1 MPLPLVL
8 AGAKAALGAAKAA
21 KAAKALKAAKS
32 MKAAGSA
39 AKGAKAAKGAGAPKK
54 LMTEGF
60 NNVGSKD
67 NLRASKERL
76 KTAKKQER
84 LQKGADRLVKRDQRR
99 TEMKKN
105 MEARA
110 KQQEQESS
118 GESKKKESIKELYDK
133 SREGLERKDRR
144 SAAMSNFVT
153 KGTMKHGGKYEHGG
167 RKPLKKLKGAIQKA
181 NHKAGAVKNRLEKK
195 VLEAVKRKKDMKK
208 MPGGGKMD
216 MKKMPGGGKMK
227 LYKKGGKKFPDLNK
241 DGKITMADILQGRGV
256 IKKAMKGMKHEE
268 GGKYDPKKA
277 AMMKGL
283 EAKIKKAKGTPAAK
297 PLVDKYRKLTKAEKG
312 MKYENGGKLNKKGPA
327 TNKIKNNK
335 ANLEAKKLNA
345 SGLIGD
351 KYERRH
357 SAGVGKNMY
366 SNKKLQPLG
375 YKPKPKSAPKSLR
388 KIKGYEE
395 SYDHRPGKNVNS
407 LIRSST
413 NSEANRARVFKNKQ
427 DAKKN
432 RRR

>member
-60 NNVGSKD
+60 NNVGSKE
-67 NLRASKERL
+67 NLRASKEKL

-84 LQKGADRLVKRDQRR
+84 LQKGADRLVKRDERR

-144 SAAMSNFVT
+144 SDAMSNFTT

-195 VLEAVKRKKDMKK
+195 VLEAVKRKKAMKK

-216 MKKMPGGGKMK
+216 

-256 IKKAMKGMKHEE
+256 KKAMKGMKYEE
-268 GGKYDPKKA
+268 GGKYDPRKA

-283 EAKIKKAKGTPAAK
+283 EAKIKKVKGTPAAK

-312 MKYENGGKLNKKGPA
+312 MKYRHGGKLDGVTSVTKGGRRVTEVNTSGEGLERSVTTRKKNMKRGVKA
-327 TNKIKNNK
+327 KSKIVKQSAGGNTITKKKMKDGQVTKSKTRSVGDK
-335 ANLEAKKLNA
+335 AAARAAKKIENIA
-345 SGLIGD
+345 RKSRGL
-351 KYERRH
+351 K
-357 SAGVGKNMY
+357 
-366 SNKKLQPLG
+366 
-375 YKPKPKSAPKSLR
+375 
-388 KIKGYEE
+388 
-395 SYDHRPGKNVNS
+395 
-407 LIRSST
+407 
-413 NSEANRARVFKNKQ
+413 
-427 DAKKN
+427 
-432 RRR
+432 

>member
-67 NLRASKERL
+67 NLRAAKERM

-99 TEMKKN
+99 TEMMKN

-144 SAAMSNFVT
+144 SDAMSNFTT

-195 VLEAVKRKKDMKK
+195 VLEAVKRKKA
-208 MPGGGKMD
+208 

-283 EAKIKKAKGTPAAK
+283 EAKIK
-297 PLVDKYRKLTKAEKG
+297 
-312 MKYENGGKLNKKGPA
+312 
-327 TNKIKNNK
+327 
-335 ANLEAKKLNA
+335 
-345 SGLIGD
+345 
-351 KYERRH
+351 
-357 SAGVGKNMY
+357 
-366 SNKKLQPLG
+366 
-375 YKPKPKSAPKSLR
+375 
-388 KIKGYEE
+388 
-395 SYDHRPGKNVNS
+395 
-407 LIRSST
+407 
-413 NSEANRARVFKNKQ
+413 
-427 DAKKN
+427 
-432 RRR
+432 